1 MKKKYVII
9 DIIIKNKF
17 ANKYEFIS
25 GEILFKSNNIEECK
39 LFINQ
44 KKINDTSYQYY
55 NGEINIP
62 GQYNLRNLK
71 IFINRFELKPSI
83 FNKHYEYYNE
93 LLHYLRKKKFE
104 NIID

>member
-1 MKKKYVII
+1 MKEKYIII

-44 KKINDTSYQYY
+44 KK
-55 NGEINIP
+55 
-62 GQYNLRNLK
+62 
-71 IFINRFELKPSI
+71 
-83 FNKHYEYYNE
+83 
-93 LLHYLRKKKFE
+93 
-104 NIID
+104 